1 MRRGSE
7 VGLIGYEKKD
17 EKKEYDVRKIL
28 LYLFYLVASVLMLLP
43 FFWMIS
49 TAFKPESEIFTLPI
63 RWLPSSFSVQN
74 FKRAFQIIPIFN
86 YMLNTV
92 YIAVLKIG
100 GEVFVS
106 ALVAYGF
113 ARFDFRGKNLCFLI
127 LLATMMLPY
136 EVTMIPT
143 FIMWTYLGFSD
154 SYVPLILPAYF
165 GAASFIFF
173 LRMYFSTFPVE
184 MEESMVMDGT
194 SYFQIF
200 YKLILPLTK
209 PALLTVGLWAFLG
222 TWNDLLGQ
230 LIYINDPA
238 KYTIQLG
245 LASFSNMTGE
255 TLWGPLMAAS
265 FVALLPVIFLLL
277 FAQKYFVEGIKMT
290 GIKG

>member
-1 MRRGSE
+1 LALRGIKGE
-7 VGLIGYEKKD
+7 T
-17 EKKEYDVRKIL
+17 VRKAL
-28 LYLFYLVASVLMLLP
+28 LYTFYLLGTVLMLLP

-49 TAFKPESEIFTLPI
+49 TAFKPDSQIFTMPVK
-63 RWLPSSFSVQN
+63 WLPSSLYWDN
-74 FKRAFQIIPIFN
+74 FKRAFQVIPIVK

-92 YIAVLKIG
+92 SIAVLKIG

-113 ARFDFRGKNLCFLI
+113 ARFDFKGKNIFFLI

-143 FIMWTYLGFSD
+143 FIMWSHLGLSD
-154 SYVPLILPAYF
+154 SYVPLVLPAYF

-173 LRMYFSTFPVE
+173 LRMYFSTFPASI
-184 MEESMVMDGT
+184 EESMVMDGA
-194 SYFQIF
+194 SYFLIF
-200 YKLILPLTK
+200 YKLILPLGK
-209 PALLTVGLWAFLG
+209 PALLTIGLWAFLG

-265 FVALLPVIFLLL
+265 FMALLPVIFILL
-277 FAQKYFVEGIKMT
+277 FAQRYFVEGIKMA

>member
-1 MRRGSE
+1 MALRGIKGE
-7 VGLIGYEKKD
+7 T
-17 EKKEYDVRKIL
+17 VRKAL
-28 LYLFYLVASVLMLLP
+28 LYTFYLLGTVLMLLP

-49 TAFKPESEIFTLPI
+49 TAFKPDSQIFTMPVK
-63 RWLPSSFSVQN
+63 WLPSSLYWDN
-74 FKRAFQIIPIFN
+74 FKRAFQVIPIVK

-92 YIAVLKIG
+92 SIAVLKIG

-113 ARFDFRGKNLCFLI
+113 ARFDFKGKNIFFLI

-143 FIMWTYLGFSD
+143 FIMWSHLGLSD
-154 SYVPLILPAYF
+154 SYVPLVLPAYF

-173 LRMYFSTFPVE
+173 LRMYFSTFPASI
-184 MEESMVMDGT
+184 EESMVMDGA
-194 SYFQIF
+194 SYFLIF
-200 YKLILPLTK
+200 YKLILPLGK
-209 PALLTVGLWAFLG
+209 PALLTIGLWAFLG

-265 FVALLPVIFLLL
+265 FMALLPVIFILL
-277 FAQKYFVEGIKMT
+277 FAQRYFVEGIKMA

>member
-1 MRRGSE
+1 
-7 VGLIGYEKKD
+7 
-17 EKKEYDVRKIL
+17 
-28 LYLFYLVASVLMLLP
+28 MLLP

-49 TAFKPESEIFTLPI
+49 TAFKPDNQIFTVPI
-63 RWLPSSFSVQN
+63 RWIPSPIYFKN
-74 FKRAFQIIPIFN
+74 FTKAFEVIPVIK
-86 YMLNTV
+86 YMFNTV
-92 YIAVLKIG
+92 IIAVLKIG

-113 ARFDFRGKNLCFLI
+113 ARFDFKFKNVLFII

-143 FIMWTYLGFSD
+143 FIMWSWLGLSD

-165 GAASFIFF
+165 GSVSFIFF
-173 LRMYFSTFPVE
+173 LRMYFSTFPKDT
-184 MEESMVMDGT
+184 EEAMVIDGAN
-194 SYFQIF
+194 YLQIF
-200 YKLILPLTK
+200 FKLILPLGK
-209 PALLTVGLWAFLG
+209 PALVTIGLWAFLG

-255 TLWGPLMAAS
+255 TLWGPLMAVS
-265 FVALLPVIFLLL
+265 FIALIPVVFILL
-277 FAQKYFVEGIKMT
+277 FAQKYFVEGIKMA

>member
-1 MRRGSE
+1 MALRGIKGE
-7 VGLIGYEKKD
+7 T
-17 EKKEYDVRKIL
+17 VRKAL
-28 LYLFYLVASVLMLLP
+28 LYTFYLLGTVLMLLP

-49 TAFKPESEIFTLPI
+49 TAFKPDSQIFTMPVK
-63 RWLPSSFSVQN
+63 WLPSSLYWDN
-74 FKRAFQIIPIFN
+74 FKRAFQVIPIVK

-92 YIAVLKIG
+92 SIAVLKIG

-113 ARFDFRGKNLCFLI
+113 ARFDFKGKNIFFLI

-143 FIMWTYLGFSD
+143 FIMWSHLGLSD
-154 SYVPLILPAYF
+154 SYVPLVLPAYF

-173 LRMYFSTFPVE
+173 LRMYFSTFPVAI
-184 MEESMVMDGT
+184 EESMVMDGA
-194 SYFQIF
+194 SYFLIF
-200 YKLILPLTK
+200 YKLILPLGK
-209 PALLTVGLWAFLG
+209 PALLTIGLWAFLG

-265 FVALLPVIFLLL
+265 FMALLPVIFILL
-277 FAQKYFVEGIKMT
+277 FAQRYFVEGIKMA

>member
-1 MRRGSE
+1 MN
-7 VGLIGYEKKD
+7 GYMSKEKDKGQT
-17 EKKEYDVRKIL
+17 VRKTL
-28 LYLFYLVASVLMLLP
+28 LYLFYLVGSFLMLLP

-49 TAFKPESEIFTLPI
+49 TAFKPDSEIFTLPI
-63 RWLPSSFSVQN
+63 KWFPSSFYLQN
-74 FKRAFQIIPIFN
+74 FKRAFQVIPIFR

-113 ARFDFRGKNLCFLI
+113 ARFDFKGKNLFFLI

-143 FIMWTYLGFSD
+143 FMMWSYLGFSD

-173 LRMYFSTFPVE
+173 LRMYFSTLPVE
-184 MEESMVMDGT
+184 MEESMVVDGA

-200 YKLILPLTK
+200 YKLVLPLTK
-209 PALLTVGLWAFLG
+209 PALLTIGLWAFLG

-265 FVALLPVIFLLL
+265 FLALLPVLFLLL

>member
-1 MRRGSE
+1 MQEHYKE
-7 VGLIGYEKKD
+7 VLKKG
-17 EKKEYDVRKIL
+17 L
-28 LYLFYLVASVLMLLP
+28 LYIFYLTGSAFMLIP

-49 TAFKPESEIFTLPI
+49 TAFKPDNQIFTVPI
-63 RWLPSSFSVQN
+63 RWIPSPVYFNN
-74 FKRAFQIIPIFN
+74 FIKAFEVIPVFK
-86 YMLNTV
+86 YMFNTV
-92 YIAVLKIG
+92 IIAVLKIG

-113 ARFDFRGKNLCFLI
+113 ARFDFKFKNILFII

-143 FIMWTYLGFSD
+143 FIMWSWLGLTD

-165 GAASFIFF
+165 GAVSFIFF
-173 LRMYFSTFPVE
+173 LRMYFSTFPKGT
-184 MEESMVMDGT
+184 EEAMVIDGAN
-194 SYFQIF
+194 YFQIF
-200 YKLILPLTK
+200 YKLILPLSK
-209 PALLTVGLWAFLG
+209 PALVTIGLWAFLG

-245 LASFSNMTGE
+245 LASFSNLTGE

-265 FVALLPVIFLLL
+265 FIALIPVIFILL
-277 FAQKYFVEGIKMT
+277 FAQKYFVEGIKMM

>member
-7 VGLIGYEKKD
+7 VGLAENKND
-17 EKKEYDVRKIL
+17 TVRKAL
-28 LYLFYLVASVLMLLP
+28 LYLFYLMGSFLLLLP
-43 FFWMIS
+43 FFWMCS
-49 TAFKPESEIFTLPI
+49 TAFKPDAEIFTIPI
-63 RWLPSSFSVQN
+63 KWFPSSFYMQN
-74 FKRAFQIIPIFN
+74 FKKAFEVIPIFK

-106 ALVAYGF
+106 AMVAYGF
-113 ARFDFRGKNLCFLI
+113 ARFDFKGKNFFFLI
-127 LLATMMLPY
+127 LLASMMLPY

-143 FIMWTYLGFSD
+143 FIMWTFLGFSD

-173 LRMYFSTFPVE
+173 LRMYFPTFPVA
-184 MEESMVMDGT
+184 MEESMVMDGA

-209 PALLTVGLWAFLG
+209 PALLTIGLWAFLG

-245 LASFSNMTGE
+245 LASFSSMTGE

-265 FVALLPVIFLLL
+265 FVALLPVVFLLL
-277 FAQKYFVEGIKMT
+277 FAQRYFVEGIKMT

>member
-1 MRRGSE
+1 MALRGIKGE
-7 VGLIGYEKKD
+7 T
-17 EKKEYDVRKIL
+17 VRKAL
-28 LYLFYLVASVLMLLP
+28 LYTFYLLGTVLMLLP

-49 TAFKPESEIFTLPI
+49 TAFKPDSQIFTMPVK
-63 RWLPSSFSVQN
+63 WLPSSLYWDN
-74 FKRAFQIIPIFN
+74 FKRAFQVIPIVK

-113 ARFDFRGKNLCFLI
+113 ARFDFKGKNIFFLI

-143 FIMWTYLGFSD
+143 FIMWSHLGLSD
-154 SYVPLILPAYF
+154 SYVPLVLPAYF

-173 LRMYFSTFPVE
+173 LRMYFSTFPASI
-184 MEESMVMDGT
+184 EESMVMDGA
-194 SYFQIF
+194 SYFLIF
-200 YKLILPLTK
+200 YKLILPLGK
-209 PALLTVGLWAFLG
+209 PALLTIGLWAFLG

-265 FVALLPVIFLLL
+265 FMALLPVIFILL
-277 FAQKYFVEGIKMT
+277 FAQRYFVEGIKMA

>member
-1 MRRGSE
+1 MREHYKE
-7 VGLIGYEKKD
+7 VFKK
-17 EKKEYDVRKIL
+17 VL
-28 LYLFYLVASVLMLLP
+28 LYIFYLTGSAFMLLP

-49 TAFKPESEIFTLPI
+49 TAFKPDNQIFTVPI
-63 RWLPSSFSVQN
+63 RWIPSPVYFKN
-74 FKRAFQIIPIFN
+74 FVKAFEVIPIVK
-86 YMLNTV
+86 YMFNTV
-92 YIAVLKIG
+92 IIAVLKIG

-113 ARFDFRGKNLCFLI
+113 ARFNFKFKNILFII

-143 FIMWTYLGFSD
+143 FIMWSWLGLTD

-165 GAASFIFF
+165 GAVSFIFF
-173 LRMYFSTFPVE
+173 LRMYFSTFPKGT
-184 MEESMVMDGT
+184 EEAMVIDGAN
-194 SYFQIF
+194 YFQIF
-200 YKLILPLTK
+200 YKLILPLSK
-209 PALLTVGLWAFLG
+209 PALVTIGLWAFLG

-245 LASFSNMTGE
+245 LASFSNLTGE

-265 FVALLPVIFLLL
+265 FIALIPVIFILL
-277 FAQKYFVEGIKMT
+277 FAQKYFVEGIKMM

>member
-1 MRRGSE
+1 MALRGIKGE
-7 VGLIGYEKKD
+7 T
-17 EKKEYDVRKIL
+17 VRKAL
-28 LYLFYLVASVLMLLP
+28 LYTFYLLGTVLMLLP

-49 TAFKPESEIFTLPI
+49 TAFKPDSQIFTMPVK
-63 RWLPSSFSVQN
+63 WLPSSLYWDN
-74 FKRAFQIIPIFN
+74 FKRAFQVIPIVK

-113 ARFDFRGKNLCFLI
+113 ARFDFKGKNIFFLI

-143 FIMWTYLGFSD
+143 FIMWSHLGLSD
-154 SYVPLILPAYF
+154 SYVPLVLPAYF

-173 LRMYFSTFPVE
+173 LRMYFSTFPAAI
-184 MEESMVMDGT
+184 EESMVMDGA
-194 SYFQIF
+194 SYFLIF
-200 YKLILPLTK
+200 YKLILPLGK
-209 PALLTVGLWAFLG
+209 PALLTIGLWAFLG

-265 FVALLPVIFLLL
+265 FMALLPVIFILL
-277 FAQKYFVEGIKMT
+277 FAQRYFVEGIKMA

>member
-1 MRRGSE
+1 MRE
-7 VGLIGYEKKD
+7 HYKEMFKK
-17 EKKEYDVRKIL
+17 VL
-28 LYLFYLVASVLMLLP
+28 LYIFYLTGSAFMLLP

-49 TAFKPESEIFTLPI
+49 TAFKPDNQIFTVPI
-63 RWLPSSFSVQN
+63 RWIPSPVYFKN
-74 FKRAFQIIPIFN
+74 FVKAFEVIPIVK
-86 YMLNTV
+86 YMFNTV
-92 YIAVLKIG
+92 IIAVLKIG

-113 ARFDFRGKNLCFLI
+113 ARFDFRFKNILFII

-143 FIMWTYLGFSD
+143 FIMWSWLGLTD

-165 GAASFIFF
+165 GAVSFIFF
-173 LRMYFSTFPVE
+173 LRMYFSTFPKGT
-184 MEESMVMDGT
+184 EEAMVIDGAN
-194 SYFQIF
+194 YFQIF
-200 YKLILPLTK
+200 YKLILPLSK
-209 PALLTVGLWAFLG
+209 PALVTIGLWAFLG

-245 LASFSNMTGE
+245 LASFSNLTGE

-265 FVALLPVIFLLL
+265 FIALIPVIFILL
-277 FAQKYFVEGIKMT
+277 FAQKYFVEGIKMM

>member
-1 MRRGSE
+1 MRE
-7 VGLIGYEKKD
+7 HYKEMFKK
-17 EKKEYDVRKIL
+17 VL
-28 LYLFYLVASVLMLLP
+28 LYIFYLTGSAFMLLP

-49 TAFKPESEIFTLPI
+49 TAFKPDNQIFTVPI
-63 RWLPSSFSVQN
+63 RWIPSPVYFKN
-74 FKRAFQIIPIFN
+74 FVKAFEVIPVVK
-86 YMLNTV
+86 YMFNTV
-92 YIAVLKIG
+92 IIAVLKIG

-113 ARFDFRGKNLCFLI
+113 ARFDFRFKNILFII

-143 FIMWTYLGFSD
+143 FIMWSWLRLTD
-154 SYVPLILPAYF
+154 SYVTLIPASYF
-165 GAASFIFF
+165 VAVSFIFF
-173 LRMYFSTFPVE
+173 LRMYFSTFPKGT
-184 MEESMVMDGT
+184 EEAMVIDGAN
-194 SYFQIF
+194 YFQIF
-200 YKLILPLTK
+200 YKLILPLSK
-209 PALLTVGLWAFLG
+209 PALVTIGLWAFLG

-245 LASFSNMTGE
+245 LASFSNLTGE

-265 FVALLPVIFLLL
+265 FIALIPVIFILL
-277 FAQKYFVEGIKMT
+277 FAQKYFVEGIKMM

>member
-1 MRRGSE
+1 MREHYKE
-7 VGLIGYEKKD
+7 VFKK
-17 EKKEYDVRKIL
+17 VL
-28 LYLFYLVASVLMLLP
+28 LYIFYLTGSAFMLLP

-49 TAFKPESEIFTLPI
+49 TAFKPDNQIFTVPI
-63 RWLPSSFSVQN
+63 RWIPSPVYFKN
-74 FKRAFQIIPIFN
+74 FVKAFEVIPIVK
-86 YMLNTV
+86 YMFNTV
-92 YIAVLKIG
+92 IIAVLKIG

-113 ARFDFRGKNLCFLI
+113 ARFDFKFKNILFII

-143 FIMWTYLGFSD
+143 FIMWSWLGLTD

-165 GAASFIFF
+165 GAVSFIFF
-173 LRMYFSTFPVE
+173 LRMYFSTFPKGT
-184 MEESMVMDGT
+184 EEAMVIDGAN
-194 SYFQIF
+194 YFQIF
-200 YKLILPLTK
+200 YKLILPLSK
-209 PALLTVGLWAFLG
+209 PALVTIGLWAFLG

-245 LASFSNMTGE
+245 LASFSNLTGE

-265 FVALLPVIFLLL
+265 FIALIPVIFILL
-277 FAQKYFVEGIKMT
+277 FAQKYFVEGIKMM

>member
-1 MRRGSE
+1 M
-7 VGLIGYEKKD
+7 IGYEKKD

-74 FKRAFQIIPIFN
+74 FKRAFQVIPIFK

-113 ARFDFRGKNLCFLI
+113 ARFDFKGKNLFFLI

-143 FIMWTYLGFSD
+143 FMMWSYLGFSD

-173 LRMYFSTFPVE
+173 LRMYFSTLPVE
-184 MEESMVMDGT
+184 MEESMVVDGA
-194 SYFQIF
+194 SYLQIF
-200 YKLILPLTK
+200 FKLILPLTK
-209 PALLTVGLWAFLG
+209 PALLTIGLWAFLG

-265 FVALLPVIFLLL
+265 FVALLPVVFLLL

>member
-1 MRRGSE
+1 M
-7 VGLIGYEKKD
+7 IGYEKKD

-184 MEESMVMDGT
+184 MEESMVMDGA

>member
-1 MRRGSE
+1 MREHYKE
-7 VGLIGYEKKD
+7 VFKK
-17 EKKEYDVRKIL
+17 VL
-28 LYLFYLVASVLMLLP
+28 LYIFYLTGSAFMLLP

-49 TAFKPESEIFTLPI
+49 TAFKPDNQIFTVPI
-63 RWLPSSFSVQN
+63 RWIPSPVYFKN
-74 FKRAFQIIPIFN
+74 FVKAFEVIPIVK
-86 YMLNTV
+86 YMFNTV
-92 YIAVLKIG
+92 IIAVLKIG

-113 ARFDFRGKNLCFLI
+113 ARFDFRFKNILFII

-143 FIMWTYLGFSD
+143 FIMWSWLGLTD

-165 GAASFIFF
+165 GAVSFIFF
-173 LRMYFSTFPVE
+173 LRMYFSTFPKGT
-184 MEESMVMDGT
+184 EEAMVIDGAN
-194 SYFQIF
+194 YFQIF
-200 YKLILPLTK
+200 YKLILPLSK
-209 PALLTVGLWAFLG
+209 PALVTIGLWAFLG

-245 LASFSNMTGE
+245 LASFSNLTGE

-265 FVALLPVIFLLL
+265 FIALIPVIFILL
-277 FAQKYFVEGIKMT
+277 FAQKYFVEGIKMM

>member
-1 MRRGSE
+1 MQE
-7 VGLIGYEKKD
+7 HHKELLKK
-17 EKKEYDVRKIL
+17 VL
-28 LYLFYLVASVLMLLP
+28 LYIFYLTGSAFMLLP

-49 TAFKPESEIFTLPI
+49 TAFKPDNQIFTVPI
-63 RWLPSSFSVQN
+63 RWIPSPVSIKN
-74 FKRAFQIIPIFN
+74 FLKAFDVIPIVK
-86 YMLNTV
+86 YMFNTV
-92 YIAVLKIG
+92 IIAVLKIG

-113 ARFDFRGKNLCFLI
+113 ARFEFRFKNILFII

-143 FIMWTYLGFSD
+143 FIMWSWLGLSD

-165 GAASFIFF
+165 GAVSFIFF
-173 LRMYFSTFPVE
+173 LRMYFSTFPKGT
-184 MEESMVMDGT
+184 EEAMVIDGAN
-194 SYFQIF
+194 YFQIF
-200 YKLILPLTK
+200 YKLILPLGK
-209 PALLTVGLWAFLG
+209 PALVTIGLWAFLG

-265 FVALLPVIFLLL
+265 FIALIPVVFILL
-277 FAQKYFVEGIKMT
+277 FAQKYFVDGIKMM

>member
-7 VGLIGYEKKD
+7 VRLRGDKGET
-17 EKKEYDVRKIL
+17 VRKSL
-28 LYLFYLVASVLMLLP
+28 LYLFYLVGSVLMLLP

-49 TAFKPESEIFTLPI
+49 TAFKPDTEIFTVPI
-63 RWLPSSFSVQN
+63 KWFPSSFYGEN
-74 FKRAFQIIPIFN
+74 FKKAFQVIPIIK

-100 GEVFVS
+100 GEVFIS

-113 ARFDFRGKNLCFLI
+113 ARFDFRGKNLFFLI

-143 FIMWTYLGFSD
+143 FMMWSYLGLSD

-173 LRMYFSTFPVE
+173 LRMYFSTLPVE
-184 MEESMVMDGT
+184 MEESMVMDGAN
-194 SYFQIF
+194 YFQIF

-209 PALLTVGLWAFLG
+209 PALLTIGLWAFLG

-230 LIYINDPA
+230 LIYINDPM

-265 FVALLPVIFLLL
+265 FVALLPVIFLLMS
-277 FAQKYFVEGIKMT
+277 AQKYFVEGIKMT

>member
-1 MRRGSE
+1 MREHYKE
-7 VGLIGYEKKD
+7 VFKK
-17 EKKEYDVRKIL
+17 VL
-28 LYLFYLVASVLMLLP
+28 LYIFYLTGSAFMLLP

-49 TAFKPESEIFTLPI
+49 TAFKPDNQIFTVPI
-63 RWLPSSFSVQN
+63 RWIPSPVYFKN
-74 FKRAFQIIPIFN
+74 FVKAFEVIPIVK
-86 YMLNTV
+86 YMFNTV
-92 YIAVLKIG
+92 IIAVLKIG

-113 ARFDFRGKNLCFLI
+113 ARFNFKFKNILFII

-143 FIMWTYLGFSD
+143 FIMWSWLGLTD
-154 SYVPLILPAYF
+154 SYIPLILPAYF
-165 GAASFIFF
+165 GAVSFIFF
-173 LRMYFSTFPVE
+173 LRMYFSTFPKGT
-184 MEESMVMDGT
+184 EEAMVIDGAN
-194 SYFQIF
+194 YFQIF
-200 YKLILPLTK
+200 YKLILPLSK
-209 PALLTVGLWAFLG
+209 PALVTIGLWAFLG

-245 LASFSNMTGE
+245 LASFSNLTGE

-265 FVALLPVIFLLL
+265 FIALIPVIFILL
-277 FAQKYFVEGIKMT
+277 FAQKYFVEGIKMM

>member
-1 MRRGSE
+1 MALRGIKGE
-7 VGLIGYEKKD
+7 T
-17 EKKEYDVRKIL
+17 VRKVL
-28 LYLFYLVASVLMLLP
+28 LYTFYLLGTVLMLLP

-49 TAFKPESEIFTLPI
+49 TAFKPDSQIFTMPVK
-63 RWLPSSFSVQN
+63 WLPSSLYWDN
-74 FKRAFQIIPIFN
+74 FKRAFQVIPIVK

-92 YIAVLKIG
+92 SIAVLKIG

-113 ARFDFRGKNLCFLI
+113 ARFDFKGKNIFFLI

-143 FIMWTYLGFSD
+143 FIMWSHLGLSD
-154 SYVPLILPAYF
+154 SYVPLVLPAYF

-173 LRMYFSTFPVE
+173 LRMYFSTFPVAI
-184 MEESMVMDGT
+184 EESMVMDGA
-194 SYFQIF
+194 SYFLIF
-200 YKLILPLTK
+200 YKLILPLGK
-209 PALLTVGLWAFLG
+209 PALLTIGLWAFLG

-265 FVALLPVIFLLL
+265 FMALLPVIFILL
-277 FAQKYFVEGIKMT
+277 FAQRYFVEGIKMA

>member
-1 MRRGSE
+1 MF
-7 VGLIGYEKKD
+7 KK
-17 EKKEYDVRKIL
+17 VL
-28 LYLFYLVASVLMLLP
+28 LYIFYLTGSAFMLLP

-49 TAFKPESEIFTLPI
+49 TAFKPDNQIFTVPI
-63 RWLPSSFSVQN
+63 RWIPSPVYFKN
-74 FKRAFQIIPIFN
+74 FVKAFEVIPIVK
-86 YMLNTV
+86 YMFNTV
-92 YIAVLKIG
+92 IIAVLKIG

-113 ARFDFRGKNLCFLI
+113 ARFNFKFKNILFII

-143 FIMWTYLGFSD
+143 FIMWSWLGLTD

-165 GAASFIFF
+165 GAVSFIFF
-173 LRMYFSTFPVE
+173 LRMYFSTFPKGT
-184 MEESMVMDGT
+184 EEAMVIDGAN
-194 SYFQIF
+194 YFQIF
-200 YKLILPLTK
+200 YKLILPLSK
-209 PALLTVGLWAFLG
+209 PALVTIGLWAFLG

-245 LASFSNMTGE
+245 LASFSNLTGE

-265 FVALLPVIFLLL
+265 FIALIPVIFILL
-277 FAQKYFVEGIKMT
+277 FAQKYFVEGIKMM